1 MNASKGIL
9 IALGAI
15 VIAAVAVFLI
25 WFMDV
30 DQTEETRLPS
40 VTIEGG
46 NPPEYKVETGSVT
59 VEESSVDVPV
69 PEVEL
74 KMNEEKVDVPS
85 GISITPPAPYGP
97 AAGQ

>member
-9 IALGAI
+9 VVLGAV

-25 WFMDV
+25 WFTDV

-46 NPPEYKVETGSVT
+46 NLPEYKVETGSVN
-59 VEESSVDVPV
+59 VEERSVEVPV

-85 GISITPPAPYGP
+85 GISITPPAPDGP

>member
-9 IALGAI
+9 IALGAV

-74 KMNEEKVDVPS
+74 KMNEEKVDEIGRAHV
-85 GISITPPAPYGP
+85 
-97 AAGQ
+97 

>member
-9 IALGAI
+9 IALGAV

-69 PEVEL
+69 P
-74 KMNEEKVDVPS
+74 
-85 GISITPPAPYGP
+85 
-97 AAGQ
+97 